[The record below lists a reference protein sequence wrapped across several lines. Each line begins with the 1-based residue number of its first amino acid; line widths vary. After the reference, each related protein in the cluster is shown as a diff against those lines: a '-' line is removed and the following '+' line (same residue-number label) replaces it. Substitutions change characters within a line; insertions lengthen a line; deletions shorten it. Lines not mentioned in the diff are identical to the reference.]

1 VTVDEFE
8 QFRVNL
14 DYTRRFGT
22 LSNLPP
28 IVIPFPSRPPCKPP
42 FPLKQHCGI
51 NLHEMSAC
59 EFLEVHSHELE
70 PDPAPDANIPGPSDT
85 LLVNAVK
92 GNRPNPLPPGDIRR
106 VSPNNS
112 KHSANMTQIEYK
124 VSYHTTSPGQPLS
137 IIDRGANGGAGRNQN
152 WMYHRYQR
160 Y

>member
-1 VTVDEFE
+1 MAA
-8 QFRVNL
+8 
-14 DYTRRFGT
+14 Y
-22 LSNLPP
+22 
-28 IVIPFPSRPPCKPP
+28 
-42 FPLKQHCGI
+42 
-51 NLHEMSAC
+51 

-70 PDPAPDANIPGPSDT
+70 PDSAPDANINEESQVDETNPGPSDT
-85 LLVNAVK
+85 LLVNAAK
-92 GNRPNPLPPGDIRR
+92 GNRPSPLPPGDIRR